1 MPHRYLAALDT
12 PSVEAAQREYGSH
25 TAMRRLISGWDTD
38 AVLGEDETA
47 FIAARDSF
55 YLATVGETGWPYVQH
70 RGGPPGFVTV
80 LGEEDDASVLAWAD
94 YRGNRQYVSVGN
106 LRASARVSLLF
117 MDYAQQQR
125 LKVLGEARVLKAD
138 EGPELTAR
146 VSTPDYHARV
156 ERIITVRVHGYDW
169 NCPQHITPRWTRAEL
184 APALEKLHTELDTL
198 RARTRH
204 LEQELA
210 ALRAR

>member
-70 RGGPPGFVTV
+70 RGGRPASSPCWARRTTRACLPGPTTAATASTSQSATSVRPPRVAAVHG
-80 LGEEDDASVLAWAD
+80 LRPAAAPESPR
-94 YRGNRQYVSVGN
+94 RGP
-106 LRASARVSLLF
+106 RAQGR
-117 MDYAQQQR
+117 R
-125 LKVLGEARVLKAD
+125 
-138 EGPELTAR
+138 GPELTAR